1 MWNHQIAGLTG
12 VVFYFDPVM
21 GFLAGLVVVL
31 IVTRVNWLKG
41 KNRFIQREI
50 R

>member
-12 VVFYFDPVM
+12 LVFYFYPVM
-21 GFLAGLVVVL
+21 GFLAGLAVVP
-31 IVTRVNWLKG
+31 IVIGVNRLKG
-41 KNRFIQREI
+41 KNRFIQREF